1 LDLPNIHVNIPAL
14 IRSAMDINA
23 KLHKFYRV
31 ARRRIVPKL
40 RYSQDLYQEVLEM
53 VINSESRWLDIGCG
67 HQILPPWKLS
77 EEQQLITN
85 AAQVVGIDY
94 DWRSLLKHTTIAD
107 RLQGTADALPFGN
120 GSFNL
125 VTANMVVEHLD
136 NPGVQFREISRVL
149 KPNGIFTFHTVNAV
163 GYFAKLRR
171 LVPAQWVK
179 PIAKALDGRE
189 SDDVFEVQYKAN
201 SESDIVKLATESN
214 FEIEQFRMISSDAT
228 FALVPPLAVVE
239 LFWIRLLMSSSFRRF
254 RTNLIVVLRKKNS
267 EI

>member
-1 LDLPNIHVNIPAL
+1 
-14 IRSAMDINA
+14 M
-23 KLHKFYRV
+23 
-31 ARRRIVPKL
+31 
-40 RYSQDLYQEVLEM
+40 
-53 VINSESRWLDIGCG
+53 
-67 HQILPPWKLS
+67 
-77 EEQQLITN
+77 
-85 AAQVVGIDY
+85 
-94 DWRSLLKHTTIAD
+94 
-107 RLQGTADALPFGN
+107 
-120 GSFNL
+120 
-125 VTANMVVEHLD
+125 
-136 NPGVQFREISRVL
+136 
-149 KPNGIFTFHTVNAV
+149 NAV